1 MSVDWSLRAGDIVSF
16 LGFLVAGLGV
26 LYSMRGR
33 IDLIAQQLGFLES
46 TVKKET
52 DAQNRKIDMQSAE
65 IGRFGDL
72 LIKMGRYEERMIRT
86 DELIVLMQRQIEELK
101 HGQGFINS
109 DRLANAAN
117 RG

>member
-1 MSVDWSLRAGDIVSF
+1 MNVEWSLRAGDIVSF
-16 LGFLVAGLGV
+16 LGFLIAGVGV

-33 IDLIAQQLGFLES
+33 IDLIAQRLGFLED

-52 DAQNRKIDMQSAE
+52 EAQNRKLDTQSVE

-72 LIKMGRYEERMIRT
+72 LIKMGRYEERMLRT
-86 DELIVLMQRQIEELK
+86 DEIIILMQKQIEELK

-109 DRLANAAN
+109 DRLANAGN
-117 RG
+117 R